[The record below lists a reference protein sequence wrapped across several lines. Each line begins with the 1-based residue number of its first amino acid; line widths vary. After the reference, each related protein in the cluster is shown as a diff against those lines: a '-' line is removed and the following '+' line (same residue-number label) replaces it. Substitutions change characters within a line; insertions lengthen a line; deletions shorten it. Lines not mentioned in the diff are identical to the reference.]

1 MKRKLLHALCS
12 ITMSAG
18 LSLIPGLMFSQA
30 ATLKQ
35 PDDSPPKTDSRQ
47 PAYEAS
53 VSRNT
58 AAVYSAAV
66 TVTGKVTDEAG
77 ESIPGVNVL
86 VKGTSVGTTSDSN
99 GDYTLNV
106 PDGAGVLVFSFIGYM
121 SQEVS
126 IDNRTVINV
135 TLKTDVIS
143 LSEVVV
149 TGYGSQSKRDITGA
163 VSTIDNKQ
171 LLSTPST
178 NVGQALQGKVAGVTV
193 GNENSP
199 GGGVMVRIRGF
210 GTINDN
216 SPLYVIDGVPTKGS
230 LNTINQNDIESIQIL
245 KDASSASIYGS
256 RAGNGVV
263 IITTK
268 KGKMGKPVFT
278 YDMYVG
284 TQRPGKFLD
293 LLNTEEY
300 AQLTWEARKNAGA
313 VGANGNPV
321 HAQFG
326 NGPTPTIPDYIFP
339 AGAMEGDPRVAQDAS
354 GKYINYSSNI
364 DGADFNK
371 TKWLI
376 TKANKTGTDWLDEIY
391 NPAPIQNHQIGVSGG
406 TEAGRY
412 AISLNYFDQEGI
424 MRFTNFKRYTMRSN
438 TEFNITKRIRVGENF
453 QLGYSQR
460 VNQPNGNSQESNPT
474 SFAFRIQP
482 IVPVYDV
489 SGVTF
494 AGTRGTDLDNSRNP
508 VADLWRNK
516 DNIQKEVRIFGNAY
530 AEVDILEN
538 LTAKTSFGIDYTI
551 FNFRDYTIRD
561 IESAESRG
569 SNSLK
574 TTNNFEWTWT
584 WFNTLTYNATLADN
598 HRLNFI
604 VGVEAIKDYYETFDA
619 SRTNFASDDL
629 DNRYLSG
636 GTGVQTNNG
645 GASNWTLASEF
656 AKVNYSFLDKYLLEG
671 TVRRDR
677 SSRFSAE
684 NLVAYFPAVSAGWVF
699 SEEGFAESFKSWLD
713 RAKLRAGWG
722 QTGNQEIG
730 YYNPYTIF
738 STNPITSFYDLS
750 GTRTSAIPGYELTQ
764 FGNAN
769 AKWETTTSTNIGL
782 DVTLLSGKFDVA
794 IDWYNRTTT
803 DMLFPVSAPLTSG
816 VATVPFQNIGS
827 MRNRGIDLALGYHG
841 QSLGGELTYS
851 VEGNFSTYRN
861 TVTKTTGDANTQYFG
876 INDERIQNF
885 VVTQQNYPISSFF
898 GYTIDGIF
906 QTDDEAAAAPVN
918 NLGTNQ
924 NRAGRFIF
932 RDVSGPNGVPDGVI
946 NTSDLS
952 IIGNPHPDFTYGI
965 TVNVNYKNF
974 GLSLFG
980 QGVQGNEIFN
990 YVKYWTD
997 FPTFAGNRSTRMLY
1011 DSWRPGKT
1019 DAILPQLTSS
1029 DQVSILPSTYY
1040 LESGSYFRFKNIQLT
1055 YTLPKALVSKAG
1067 LTSVRV
1073 YVQGQ
1078 NLITITNYSGMDPE
1092 INLRNYVAGN
1102 DRVAGSFNYTSGGDR
1117 QLGVDGGAYPAS
1129 KQYLVGLNL
1138 TF

>member
-1 MKRKLLHALCS
+1 MSNQLRNALCC
-12 ITMSAG
+12 IA
-18 LSLIPGLMFSQA
+18 LS
-30 ATLKQ
+30 ATLCFMPGAVFSKVRT
-35 PDDSPPKTDSRQ
+35 PDSPGAPEITI
-47 PAYEAS
+47 
-53 VSRNT
+53 
-58 AAVYSAAV
+58 
-66 TVTGKVTDEAG
+66 TGKVTEETG
-77 ESIPGVNVL
+77 ESLPGVNVL
-86 VKGTSVGTTSDSN
+86 VKGTTSGTTTDSDGN
-99 GDYTLNV
+99 YTLVV
-106 PDGAGVLVFSFIGYM
+106 PDNGTALIFSFIGYVT
-121 SQEVS
+121 QEVS
-126 IDNRTVINV
+126 IDNRTSINV
-135 TLKTDVIS
+135 TLAVDIVS

-163 VSTIDNKQ
+163 VSTIAADR

-178 NVGQALQGKVAGVTV
+178 NLGQAMQGKVAGVNV

-210 GTINDN
+210 GTVTDN
-216 SPLYVIDGVPTKGS
+216 SPLYVIDGVPTKGN
-230 LNTINQNDIESIQIL
+230 LNTINQNDIESIQVL

-268 KGKMGKPVFT
+268 KGKAGKPVFT
-278 YDMYVG
+278 YDMYYG
-284 TQRPGKFLD
+284 TQRPGKL
-293 LLNTEEY
+293 LSMLNTQQY
-300 AQLTWEARKNAGA
+300 ADLTWESRKNAGA

-326 NGPTPTIPDYIFP
+326 NGATPTIPDYIFP

-354 GKYINYSSNI
+354 GKYINYSNNI
-364 DGADFNK
+364 DAADFNK

-376 TKANKTGTDWLDEIY
+376 TKANKTGTNWLDEIF

-406 TEAGRY
+406 NESGRY
-412 AISLNYFDQEGI
+412 AMSLNYFDQKGI
-424 MRFTNFKRYTMRSN
+424 MIYTNFKRYSIRAN
-438 TEFNITKRIRVGENF
+438 TEFNINKKFRVGENL
-453 QLGYSQR
+453 QVATTQR

-489 SGVTF
+489 SGTTF

-516 DNIQKEVRIFGNAY
+516 DNIQREVRLFGNAY
-530 AEVDILEN
+530 AEYDILEN
-538 LTAKTSFGIDYTI
+538 LTAKTSFGIDYNI

-574 TTNNFEWTWT
+574 TTNNYEWTWT
-584 WFNTLTYNATLADN
+584 WFNTLTYSATINDI
-598 HRLNFI
+598 HKLNFI
-604 VGVEAIKDYYETFDA
+604 LGVESIKDYYETFDA
-619 SRTNFASDDL
+619 SRTNFASDDIE
-629 DNRYLSG
+629 NRYLSG

-645 GASNWTLASEF
+645 GANNWSLASEF
-656 AKVNYSFLDKYLLEG
+656 AKVNYNLHDKYLLEG

-677 SSRFSAE
+677 SSRFSAA
-684 NLVAYFPAVSAGWVF
+684 NLVAYFPAVSAGWVL
-699 SEEGFAESFKSWLD
+699 SEESFAEGMSSWLD
-713 RAKLRAGWG
+713 RAKLRVGWG

-730 YYNPYTIF
+730 FYNPLTIY
-738 STNPITSFYDLS
+738 STNPATSFYDLNGS
-750 GTRTSAIPGYELTQ
+750 RTTAIPGYELTQ
-764 FGNAN
+764 FGNPK

-782 DVTLLSGKFDVA
+782 DVTLMNGKFDVNL
-794 IDWYNRTTT
+794 DWYTRLTS
-803 DMLFPVSAPLTSG
+803 DMLFPVAAPLTSG
-816 VATVPFQNIGS
+816 VATVPYQNIGT
-827 MRNRGIDLALGYHG
+827 MRNRGIDLALAYHG
-841 QSLGGELTYS
+841 QALGNELSYNI
-851 VEGNFSTYRN
+851 EGNFSTYRN
-861 TVTKTTGDANTQYFG
+861 VVTKTNGDANTQLFG

-885 VVTQQNYPISSFF
+885 IVTQQNYPISSFF

-924 NRAGRFIF
+924 NKAGRFKF
-932 RDVSGPNGVPDGVI
+932 RDVNNDGVI
-946 NTSDLS
+946 NTKDLS

-965 TVNVNYKNF
+965 NINVNYKNF
-974 GLSLFG
+974 GLTLFG
-980 QGVQGNEIFN
+980 QGVYGNQIFN

-997 FPTFAGNRSTRMLY
+997 FPTFAGNRSTRMLN

-1019 DAILPQLTSS
+1019 DAVLPQLTSS

-1040 LESGSYFRFKNIQLT
+1040 LESGSYFRFKNIQVT
-1055 YTLPKALVSKAG
+1055 YTLPKTLVSKIG
-1067 LTSVRV
+1067 MSSVRV

-1078 NLITITNYSGMDPE
+1078 NLWTITNYSGMDPE
-1092 INLRNYVAGN
+1092 INLRNYTSGN
-1102 DRVAGSFNYTSGGDR
+1102 DRVGGSFQYTAGTDR
-1117 QLGVDGGAYPAS
+1117 QLGVDGGAYPAA